1 MEENEL
7 FYKLDSQIEAQYTA
21 MDLAYKF
28 WFYWVQWCDLNNWT

>member
-1 MEENEL
+1 LEENEL

-28 WFYWVQWCDLNNWT
+28 